1 MCAMDHL
8 WTPWRMPYL
17 RGEEMRPDGCI
28 FCLAPTMDDPEAH
41 ILHRGTRCYVILNR
55 FPYNTGHLM
64 IIPYLHTDS
73 LERLDAET
81 LAEMAAL
88 TLTSLQVL
96 RAAFEPQGFN
106 VGMNIGEAAGA
117 GVAEHVHLHI
127 VPRWSGDTNYMTIVG
142 ETRIIPEW
150 LDETYSRL
158 LPLFTDAL
166 EASAANEAGGDKD
179 SDMKTEEENQ

>member
-1 MCAMDHL
+1 
-8 WTPWRMPYL
+8 MPYL
-17 RGEEMRPDGCI
+17 RGEEERPDGCI
-28 FCLAPTMDDPEAH
+28 FCLAPTMDDLEAH
-41 ILHRGTRCYVILNR
+41 LLHRGAHCYVILNR

-73 LERLDAET
+73 PERLDAET
-81 LAEMAAL
+81 LAEMATL
-88 TLTSLQVL
+88 TLTSLKVL
-96 RAAFEPQGFN
+96 RAAFGPQGFN

-158 LPLFTDAL
+158 LPLFTDAM
-166 EASAANEAGGDKD
+166 EAASANKSAGDKENN
-179 SDMKTEEENQ
+179 MKNERNEEEKQ